1 MLEHRL
7 WSIVIVFFAHGT
19 SKTIE
24 VAPISLASPELS
36 LEFLQCNYCNRF
48 RYAEYRN
55 RYVERQISHQRMR
68 TARLIRS
75 TRRLSEKSG
84 QTEVFFELVN
94 LLFACGLFVSNCAR
108 DFQFLQFVIKVCRQQ
123 LFVCRIECARCDD
136 AGRKW
141 KWKFQCC

>member
-84 QTEVFFELVN
+84 QTEVFSSSLICCSLVVCLFQIVRAISN
-94 LLFACGLFVSNCAR
+94 FYSLLSRSAGSNCS
-108 DFQFLQFVIKVCRQQ
+108 FV
-123 LFVCRIECARCDD
+123 A
-136 AGRKW
+136 
-141 KWKFQCC
+141 